1 MLTGK
6 TLLVVFS
13 IETTGNSILAYRYAG
28 YMGPALKAGVKMKKV
43 GLLMAWLWKS

>member
-6 TLLVVFS
+6 TLLVVSS

-28 YMGPALKAGVKMKKV
+28 YMGPALKAGVKMKKG